1 MMKETVIFSL
11 SSSKALTQEICSF
24 LNLPVGDISVH
35 HFADGEIL
43 VELEQT
49 VRGRDVYIIQST
61 YAPVNENVMEILI
74 ACDCLRRASAHSINL
89 VIPYFGYAR
98 QDRKAKARQPITAR
112 LVADLYQTAGAS
124 RVITIDL
131 HAAQIQGFFNV
142 PIDDLTAI
150 PMMGQYFKTKHL
162 EDVVV
167 VSPDHGGTTRA
178 RKLAEILDAP
188 LAIVDKR
195 RPKPNV
201 CEAMNVIGDVKD
213 KNAILVD
220 DIIDTAGSLVAA
232 AKIVKE
238 SGAKNVYF
246 AATHGVLS
254 GPAMERIRDSVLSEL
269 LITNTIPLS
278 EEKKAVTDKVKVLS
292 VGYMIAKT
300 IEAIQS
306 HTPVSDVYNY
316 FSRED

>member
-98 QDRKAKARQPITAR
+98 QDRKAKARQPITAK

-167 VSPDHGGTTRA
+167 VSPDHGGTT
-178 RKLAEILDAP
+178 
-188 LAIVDKR
+188 
-195 RPKPNV
+195 
-201 CEAMNVIGDVKD
+201 
-213 KNAILVD
+213 
-220 DIIDTAGSLVAA
+220 
-232 AKIVKE
+232 
-238 SGAKNVYF
+238 
-246 AATHGVLS
+246 
-254 GPAMERIRDSVLSEL
+254 
-269 LITNTIPLS
+269 
-278 EEKKAVTDKVKVLS
+278 
-292 VGYMIAKT
+292 
-300 IEAIQS
+300 
-306 HTPVSDVYNY
+306 
-316 FSRED
+316 

>member
-1 MMKETVIFSL
+1 M
-11 SSSKALTQEICSF
+11 
-24 LNLPVGDISVH
+24 
-35 HFADGEIL
+35 
-43 VELEQT
+43 
-49 VRGRDVYIIQST
+49 
-61 YAPVNENVMEILI
+61 
-74 ACDCLRRASAHSINL
+74 
-89 VIPYFGYAR
+89 
-98 QDRKAKARQPITAR
+98 
-112 LVADLYQTAGAS
+112 VADLYQTAGAS

-220 DIIDTAGSLVAA
+220 DIIDTGGTIIA
-232 AKIVKE
+232 
-238 SGAKNVYF
+238 GAKALKERGAKEVLICCSHALFNNNALEKFEKADFIKEVICTDTIEHPEF
-246 AATHGVLS
+246 A
-254 GPAMERIRDSVLSEL
+254 DS
-269 LITNTIPLS
+269 N
-278 EEKKAVTDKVKVLS
+278 KVTVIS
-292 VGYMIAKT
+292 IAEMIADC
-300 IEAIQS
+300 IRS
-306 HTPVSDVYNY
+306 HESHEKIKDLYAR
-316 FSRED
+316 FH